1 MVNTRGFKPL
11 RKESET
17 KMSLPLYGFLEG
29 DTVGLLIVAD
39 QNESI
44 SSLARKLQEAGN
56 IRVKSKSEVQL
67 VYQGKVIDPALTV
80 SGAGFSAL
88 ERFDVRQK

>member
-1 MVNTRGFKPL
+1 MVNTLGFKPL

-56 IRVKSKSEVQL
+56 IRVEPKSQVQL
-67 VYQGKVIDPALTV
+67 VYQGNVIDPALTV
-80 SGAGFSAL
+80 SGAGFTAL

>member
-1 MVNTRGFKPL
+1 VVNTRGFKPL

-56 IRVKSKSEVQL
+56 IRVKPKSEVQL

>member
-1 MVNTRGFKPL
+1 VVSTRGFKPL
-11 RKESET
+11 RKESEI

-44 SSLARKLQEAGN
+44 SSLTRKLQEAGN
-56 IRVKSKSEVQL
+56 IRVKPKSEVQL

>member
-1 MVNTRGFKPL
+1 VVNTRGFKPL

-39 QNESI
+39 QSESI

-56 IRVKSKSEVQL
+56 IRVKPKSEVQL

>member
-1 MVNTRGFKPL
+1 VVNTRGFKPL

-17 KMSLPLYGFLEG
+17 KMSVPLYGFLEG
-29 DTVGLLIVAD
+29 DMVGLLIVAD

-44 SSLARKLQEAGN
+44 SSLAHKLQEAGN
-56 IRVKSKSEVQL
+56 IRVKPKSEIQL

>member
-1 MVNTRGFKPL
+1 MVNTRGFNPL
-11 RKESET
+11 RKEPET

-29 DTVGLLIVAD
+29 DAVGLLIVSD
-39 QNESI
+39 ENESI

-56 IRVKSKSEVQL
+56 IRVKPKSEVQL

-80 SGAGFSAL
+80 SGAGFTAL

>member
-1 MVNTRGFKPL
+1 VVNTRGFKPL

-56 IRVKSKSEVQL
+56 IRVKPKSEVQL

-80 SGAGFSAL
+80 SGAGFTAL
-88 ERFDVRQK
+88 ERFDLRQK

>member
-1 MVNTRGFKPL
+1 VVNTRGFKPL

-56 IRVKSKSEVQL
+56 IRVKLKSEVQL

>member
-1 MVNTRGFKPL
+1 VVNTRGFKPL

-56 IRVKSKSEVQL
+56 IRVKPRSEVQL

-80 SGAGFSAL
+80 SGAGFTAL

>member
-1 MVNTRGFKPL
+1 MVNTHGFKPL
-11 RKESET
+11 RKKSET

-56 IRVKSKSEVQL
+56 IRVKPKSEVQL

>member
-1 MVNTRGFKPL
+1 VVNTRGFKPL

-29 DTVGLLIVAD
+29 DAVGLLIVAD

-56 IRVKSKSEVQL
+56 IRVKPKSEVQL
-67 VYQGKVIDPALTV
+67 VYQGKIIDPALTV

>member
-1 MVNTRGFKPL
+1 VVNTRGFKPL

-39 QNESI
+39 QNELI
-44 SSLARKLQEAGN
+44 SSLAHKLQEAGN
-56 IRVKSKSEVQL
+56 IRVKPKSEVQL

-80 SGAGFSAL
+80 SGAGFTAL

>member
-56 IRVKSKSEVQL
+56 IRVKPKSEVQL
-67 VYQGKVIDPALTV
+67 VYQGKIIDPALTV

>member
-1 MVNTRGFKPL
+1 L
-11 RKESET
+11 
-17 KMSLPLYGFLEG
+17 
-29 DTVGLLIVAD
+29 
-39 QNESI
+39 I

-56 IRVKSKSEVQL
+56 IRVRPKAEVQL
-67 VYQGKVIDPALTV
+67 VYQGKVIDSALTV

>member
-1 MVNTRGFKPL
+1 VVNTLGFRPL

-44 SSLARKLQEAGN
+44 SSLAHKLQEAGN
-56 IRVKSKSEVQL
+56 IRVKPKSEVQL

-80 SGAGFSAL
+80 SGAGFTAL
-88 ERFDVRQK
+88 ERFDLRQK

>member
-56 IRVKSKSEVQL
+56 IRVKPKSDVQL

>member
-1 MVNTRGFKPL
+1 
-11 RKESET
+11 
-17 KMSLPLYGFLEG
+17 MSLPLYGFLEG

-56 IRVKSKSEVQL
+56 IRVKPKSEANWSIKGRL
-67 VYQGKVIDPALTV
+67 LTRHLRFQEQV
-80 SGAGFSAL
+80 SPLSNDL
-88 ERFDVRQK
+88 T

>member
-1 MVNTRGFKPL
+1 VVNTRGFKPL

-44 SSLARKLQEAGN
+44 SSLANKLQEAGN
-56 IRVKSKSEVQL
+56 IRVKPKSEVQL